1 LRQIGGAYF
10 LLIKFTYIE
19 KFGLQADED
28 LEKWEDF
35 LAPYVVV
42 ENSRKF
48 REAVIL
54 HGLHEDSG
62 SFPLNFRGIRD
73 DQGNLQS
80 AAVIL
85 DQTEQLSNHIL
96 IQWLASAPW
105 NRSGTDARKRTGFGE
120 LMLKQIVKESKAKGY
135 GGRIAA
141 TSSPDAKK
149 FYLKFGFTPDERR
162 EGKMVFTPTA
172 ASRFLNS

>member
-1 LRQIGGAYF
+1 
-10 LLIKFTYIE
+10 LIKFTYIE
-19 KFGLQADED
+19 KFDLQADED

-42 ENSRKF
+42 ENSREF

-54 HGLHEDSG
+54 HALHEDSG

-80 AAVIL
+80 AAVIF
-85 DQTEQLSNHIL
+85 DQAEQTSSHIL

-105 NRSGTDARKRTGFGE
+105 KRRGNDARKRTGFGK
-120 LMLKQIVKESKAKGY
+120 LMLKQIVKESTAKGY
-135 GGRIAA
+135 GGRIVA

-149 FYLKFGFTPDERR
+149 FYLRFGFTPDERR
-162 EGKMVFTPTA
+162 EGKMVLTPTA

>member
-1 LRQIGGAYF
+1 
-10 LLIKFTYIE
+10 LIKFTYIE
-19 KFGLQADED
+19 KFDLQADED
-28 LEKWEDF
+28 LEKWED
-35 LAPYVVV
+35 LLTPYVVV
-42 ENSRKF
+42 ENSREF

-85 DQTEQLSNHIL
+85 DQAGGSPSHIL

-105 NRSGTDARKRTGFGE
+105 NHRGNDTRKRRGFGE
-120 LMLKQIVKESKAKGY
+120 LMLKQIVEESKAKGY
-135 GGRIAA
+135 GGRIVAA
-141 TSSPDAKK
+141 SSPDAKK
-149 FYLKFGFTPDERR
+149 FYLRFGFTPDERR
-162 EGKMVFTPTA
+162 EGKMVLTPTA
-172 ASRFLNS
+172 AKRFLNS